1 MDDALRAGVA
11 VYNAGEYHAAHDA
24 WEDEW
29 LELPDDS
36 DDERF
41 LHGLI
46 QFTAAVY
53 HARRGNWS
61 GATGLAESAV
71 EYLTGLPAAYHG
83 VDLDTVRDYLSALEA
98 DPERVERARPP
109 ALTVDG
115 ERLTP
120 RDLDFEAAALAA
132 SIVADEYGR
141 YDESVVAAGID
152 YAREELGT
160 AQTRFVTFV
169 MDFAADATHRDIV
182 YQRLS
187 EHVERKQQ
195 RASDVAGLFD

>member
-11 VYNAGEYHAAHDA
+11 VYNVGEYHAAHDA

-29 LELPDDS
+29 LGLADGT
-36 DDERF
+36 DDERL

-61 GATGLAESAV
+61 GATGLAESAG
-71 EYLTGLPAAYHG
+71 EYLSGLPATSHG
-83 VDLDTVRDYLSALEA
+83 VDLDVVRDYLAALEA
-98 DPERVERARPP
+98 DPERVERAAPP
-109 ALTVDG
+109 KLTVEGDAV
-115 ERLTP
+115 TP
-120 RDLDFEAAALAA
+120 RDLDFAAAALAA
-132 SIVADEYGR
+132 EIVAEEYDR

-152 YAREELGT
+152 YAREELGS
-160 AQTRFVTFV
+160 AQTRFITFV
-169 MDFAADATHRDIV
+169 MDFAADVEHRDII

-187 EHVERKQQ
+187 EHVERRQHKK
-195 RASDVAGLFD
+195 RDVEGLFD